1 MIAVHATVDV
11 AQKVK
16 MQWMEQMSE
25 ESGRTVTRQW
35 LMLQAVPRFPGKT
48 TTAELE
54 ARLHDEGFEIN
65 RRTIERDLHTLSAR
79 FPLIL
84 DDRSKPYG
92 WSWAQGATFEF
103 MPRMTNAQAVA
114 LLLART
120 HLQNLLPLRLDKEL
134 APIFDA
140 AAQALASSGWGQWHS
155 RTATVPT
162 GLVLLPPKLKTDV
175 LANVQSALA
184 RRRCL
189 RVRYRTKGSRQAM
202 EYTVHPLGQLLRGPV
217 QYLVCTLFDHEDV
230 VQLALHRMTSAVE
243 IGEVAKEP
251 ADFDFQRYAKTE
263 ARQYG
268 STGPIRLVAQF
279 HPGAAEH
286 LLETPLSSDQRI
298 LELDNGWLVVSAT
311 VQDDELLLWWLRGF
325 GSLVEVIA
333 PTSLRQAMMAESQTT
348 SRLYQK

>member
-1 MIAVHATVDV
+1 
-11 AQKVK
+11 
-16 MQWMEQMSE
+16 MSE

-54 ARLHDEGFEIN
+54 ARLRDEGFEVN

-120 HLQNLLPLRLDKEL
+120 HLQNLLPLRLGKEL

-140 AAQALASSGWGQWHS
+140 AAQALANSGWGHWQS
-155 RTATVPT
+155 RTATVPI
-162 GLVLLPPKLKTDV
+162 GLALLPPKLKADV

-189 RVRYRTKGSRQAM
+189 SVRYRTKGSRQAM
-202 EYTVHPLGQLLRGPV
+202 EYIVHPLGQLLRGPV

-230 VQLALHRMTSAVE
+230 VQLALHRMVSAVE

-325 GSLVEVIA
+325 GSLVEVVS
-333 PTSLRQAMMAESQTT
+333 PLSLRTQIKSEIKAMGA
-348 SRLYQK
+348 LYEAS